1 MSQKQTTP
9 IYCGSPA
16 THPDQ
21 RHIGTWL
28 GLLEDQDDDT
38 INGFS
43 MIRTGFKPSMTTLP
57 NVLYLK
63 LGNEMCVSGMMEP
76 ESLSVSGK
84 DGEIRFYIPEWDENI
99 LRFYFVEIKKN
110 GEMIVH
116 VRQNP
121 PDPQRVSQRTHS

>member
-21 RHIGTWL
+21 RHVGTWL

-63 LGNEMCVSGMMEP
+63 LGNEMTVSGMMEP
-76 ESLSVSGK
+76 ESLSLTSP
-84 DGEIRFYIPEWDENI
+84 DGTIRFYIPEWDYDI

>member
-1 MSQKQTTP
+1 MSQN
-9 IYCGSPA
+9 IYCGSPVS
-16 THPDQ
+16 HPDQ
-21 RHIGTWL
+21 RHIGTWI

-57 NVLYLK
+57 NELYLK
-63 LGNEMCVSGMMEP
+63 LGNEMAVSGMMEP
-76 ESLSVSGK
+76 ESLSLTSP
-84 DGEIRFYIPEWDENI
+84 DETIRFYIPEWNGDV

-110 GEMIVH
+110 GEMLVH

-121 PDPQRVSQRTHS
+121 PDPQHVPSRTFS